1 MADDAM
7 MRFLLQRVLA
17 YRELCRMVRSS
28 GRGNVFF
35 ALLFFAFAYW
45 SLQQAPANVAFPIVV
60 AIYVA
65 LAAAEIGVGLFKW
78 FFASAEG
85 VLLDALLLFVFAL
98 LNLGSQALLML
109 AGQDPN
115 GISVFFGVILFASG
129 VRRVQNYL
137 ELRRA
142 FADRPTSEQIR
153 WFDDL
158 IYEIKRSDPATD
170 DLALDLPTRPHWKAK
185 LLGTTAFFVEKSGRE
200 VIVLGPWDFALV
212 PEGNLT
218 RLIIADRTYKPF
230 ELDDASSENYR
241 NWVASRT

>member
-45 SLQQAPANVAFPIVV
+45 SLQQVPANGGFPIIV
-60 AIYVA
+60 AIYAA
-65 LAAAEIGVGLFKW
+65 LATAEIGVGLFKW

-85 VLLDALLLFVFAL
+85 ILLDALLLFVFAL

-109 AGQDPN
+109 AGQNPN

-142 FADRPTSEQIR
+142 FADRPTAEQIR

-241 NWVASRT
+241 KWVASHT